1 MIRVLYFSPT
11 GGTKKVADA
20 LGKGF
25 NQKVQF
31 INILSENPL
40 PYEYQKEDS
49 LVLVAPVF
57 AGRIPAVVKERLEN
71 QKGNGRPAAVVAVY
85 GNRAFDDA
93 LAEMADW
100 MKELEFV
107 TVAGVGAIAQHS
119 LSPALAA
126 GRPDEKDCQE
136 LKEFGEK
143 LQGIF
148 KEDVW
153 EEQRDKLPGNRPY
166 RVVNP
171 SSVCTYKTEACKKCG
186 LCVKVCPTQAIS
198 PEDLQIHH
206 PEQCIM
212 CKACVV
218 ACPEGARYLP
228 KEFEENIQ
236 QRLSPCEKI
245 RKENELFTA

>member
-11 GGTKKVADA
+11 GGTKKVAEA

-25 NQKVQF
+25 DQEVQLF
-31 INILSENPL
+31 NILSEDPM
-40 PYEYQKEDS
+40 PYEYQKGDS
-49 LVLVAPVF
+49 FVLVAPVF

-93 LAEMADW
+93 LIEMADW
-100 MKELEFV
+100 MKELGFV

-126 GRPDEKDCQE
+126 GRPDRKDCQE
-136 LKEFGEK
+136 LKKFGEK
-143 LQGIF
+143 LQCIF
-148 KEDVW
+148 KEEVW
-153 EEQRDKLPGNRPY
+153 KELGDKLPGNRPY

-171 SSVCTYKTEACKKCG
+171 SPVCTDKTDACKKCG
-186 LCVKVCPTQAIS
+186 LCVKVCPTKAIS
-198 PEDLQIHH
+198 LESLQVHN

-228 KEFEENIQ
+228 EEFEKNIQ
-236 QRLSPCEKI
+236 QHLSPCEKV
-245 RKENELFTA
+245 RRENELFTA